1 MLPRISQIWSNVPLS
16 RLKHINL
23 THEQEARP
31 PNRTKGSR
39 ESGHRL
45 GTNNIPKRSM
55 GFNKEEVIKGD
66 F

>member
-1 MLPRISQIWSNVPLS
+1 VPLS
-16 RLKHINL
+16 RLRHINL
-23 THEQEARP
+23 THEQEARQ
-31 PNRTKGSR
+31 PNRA
-39 ESGHRL
+39 ESSGEKRQRL